1 MLADIL
7 SDIEQETGKVASTED
22 VAARLSRIN
31 AACKE
36 IHDKED
42 LEEGKDEKV
51 FNLVNDN
58 SPQIALPPYVGRVRG
73 MRLYQGRY
81 AIDIDH
87 ARNRY
92 NFNWSAENDLW
103 YLVYREI
110 AQRPLSRDIN
120 NQSILKFSVPLPET
134 EVFSVTVIGSTD
146 NSYQI
151 SETLTFQPGELEKI
165 TIANFTEVYSISK
178 NIITKYNVHIKDVEN
193 NAMGMILNSEY
204 LSYYKFYQISDTDNF
219 NPNAESFSVEVWFKY
234 KLQPLKNLTDCFLNT
249 NAYDKAV
256 FWKYMQHRSN
266 KVDEAVA
273 FKLQYEDSIGAT
285 IVDAEANVRQ
295 KLNFK
300 PQPFFEIDKYGYGY
314 TG

>member
-1 MLADIL
+1 MLSDIL
-7 SDIEQETGKVASTED
+7 VDIEQEIGKTASTED
-22 VAARLSRIN
+22 TTARISRIN

-42 LEEGKDEKV
+42 LKEGKDEKV

-58 SPQIALPPYVGRVRG
+58 SPQIALPPYVGQVRG

-110 AQRPLSRDIN
+110 AQRPLSRDIA
-120 NQSILKFSVPLPET
+120 NQSVLKFSVPKAET
-134 EVFSVTVIGSTD
+134 AEFSVTIIGSTD

-151 SETLTFQPGELEKI
+151 SETLVFAVGDLEK
-165 TIANFTEVYSISK
+165 TTTLNFTEVYSISK
-178 NIITKYNVHIKDVEN
+178 NIITKYNVIIKDVEDN
-193 NAMGMILNSEY
+193 IMGMILNSEY
-204 LSYYKFYQISDTDNF
+204 LSSYKFYQISDSDNF

-256 FWKYMQHRSN
+256 FWKFMEHRSN
-266 KVDEAVA
+266 KIDEALA
-273 FKLQYEDSIGAT
+273 FSRKAAEAIGA
-285 IVDAEANVRQ
+285 IVVDNESAVRQ
-295 KLNFK
+295 KINFK